1 MSIMKFGYLRVST
14 KEQSEARRIA
24 ELIKYVDIQN
34 IFVDKSS
41 GKNFDRPQY
50 KLLKDKARTGDEIY
64 FKELDRLGRNKKQ
77 IKEEL
82 EYFKKQ
88 NIVVRFL
95 DIPTTL
101 MLFESFGEMQKSIM
115 DMVNTILI
123 EVLSTQAETEY
134 KKIKQRQVE
143 GIEIAKKNDK
153 YKNCGRPKIKL
164 VNNFDLL
171 YENYKDKKITGVDF
185 AKMLGIAK
193 STLYKKIKE
202 YEKIKFKS

>member
-1 MSIMKFGYLRVST
+1 MKFGYLRVST
-14 KEQSEARRIA
+14 KEQNEARQIA

>member
-14 KEQSEARRIA
+14 KEQNEARQIA

-134 KKIKQRQVE
+134 KKIKQRQIE

>member
-1 MSIMKFGYLRVST
+1 MKFGYLRVST

-134 KKIKQRQVE
+134 KKIKQRQIE

>member
-1 MSIMKFGYLRVST
+1 MKFGYLRVST